1 MSFKKIISQEKER
14 IMAELY
20 DKGYSNTTVNYD
32 KFLSIYEPYKA
43 FMSELEFAYLVG
55 LSYEK
60 FRSLRTKGTKTII
73 LIQTASDEMKKE
85 IRTSLLNKGY
95 SNKMINY
102 EEFLELYKHFSKN
115 ITEKEF
121 SQIIGMS
128 YSAYRNI
135 KNRGGKTTILK
146 TEIDAKKIK
155 TEINK
160 EYGSISINYE
170 QFLSMYEKYKTQIN
184 NEVKFAE
191 ILGISVTNFESMR
204 NKGTRVRILKKTD
217 ISENLEQEI
226 KNLILQK
233 GYNHKLITYDEFLI
247 LYKQC
252 SNKISEQE
260 FARLIGITSIK
271 YRNMRYYNNKTYVYG
286 KSKKV
291 VPDEK
296 RKKEIYNGLVTRGY
310 ANKTIHY
317 QDFLKIYSEFKDEI
331 DEIAFA
337 ELIGISYA
345 NFMTVKNVESG
356 AIILKTQNLTSDILQ
371 AISKDE
377 NIKKVTGKLINN
389 TDFENLYKSYSNFM
403 TRLQFAE
410 LIGITPMNYGNIKKN
425 RVKVERLYAQKLRIK
440 HIIRESRVYSLKEI
454 EDFCKSYDCDII
466 DFLKIVCKNESEGIA
481 SEYMEILRKKGIF
494 IGQTPINED
503 VFYKYGNEIVNFI
516 NKQSQFMGISYR
528 QNSYCDDVASDTIL
542 YIVQKR
548 GDLFIN
554 FSEGKALRILKCIA
568 KKYIKYSYLSYMRV
582 RKISLDEK
590 DERLGKDHHKYTADK
605 KKDAEKM
612 VLEKIDEEAKSK
624 YLQCINLLQQYYDKG
639 VSSTESI
646 ERVCQE
652 LKISKKE
659 VLTILKQRL
668 LEKQQSER
676 SSFEEYCL

>member
-32 KFLSIYEPYKA
+32 RFLSIYEPYKE

-73 LIQTASDEMKKE
+73 LIQTASNEMKEE

-121 SQIIGMS
+121 SEIIGMS

-204 NKGTRVRILKKTD
+204 NKGTRVRILKKID

-233 GYNHKLITYDEFLI
+233 GYNHKLITYDEFLT
-247 LYKQC
+247 LYKQY

-296 RKKEIYNGLVTRGY
+296 RKKEIYNELITRGY

-317 QDFLKIYSEFKDEI
+317 QDFLEIYSEFKDEI

-345 NFMTVKNVESG
+345 NFMTFKNVGSG

-389 TDFENLYKSYSNFM
+389 TDFENLYKPYSNFM

-410 LIGITPMNYGNIKKN
+410 LIGRTPMNYGNIKRN

-528 QNSYCDDVASDTIL
+528 QNSYCDDVVSDTIL
-542 YIVQKR
+542 YITQKR

-590 DERLGKDHHKYTADK
+590 DERLGKEHHKYTVDK
-605 KKDAEKM
+605 KEDVEKM

-639 VSSTESI
+639 VSSTETI

-659 VLTILKQRL
+659 VLAILKQRL

>member
-32 KFLSIYEPYKA
+32 KFLSIYEPYKE

-73 LIQTASDEMKKE
+73 LIQTASNEMKEE

-121 SQIIGMS
+121 SEIIGMS

-204 NKGTRVRILKKTD
+204 NKGTRVRILKKID

-233 GYNHKLITYDEFLI
+233 GYNHKLITYDEFLT
-247 LYKQC
+247 LYKQY

-296 RKKEIYNGLVTRGY
+296 RKKEIYNELITRGY

-317 QDFLKIYSEFKDEI
+317 QDFLEIYSEFKDEI

-345 NFMTVKNVESG
+345 NFMTFKNVGSG

-466 DFLKIVCKNESEGIA
+466 DFLKIVCKNESKGIA

-542 YIVQKR
+542 YITQKR

-590 DERLGKDHHKYTADK
+590 DERLGKDHHKYTVDK

-639 VSSTESI
+639 VSSTETI

-659 VLTILKQRL
+659 VLATLKQRL

>member
-1 MSFKKIISQEKER
+1 
-14 IMAELY
+14 
-20 DKGYSNTTVNYD
+20 
-32 KFLSIYEPYKA
+32 
-43 FMSELEFAYLVG
+43 
-55 LSYEK
+55 
-60 FRSLRTKGTKTII
+60 
-73 LIQTASDEMKKE
+73 
-85 IRTSLLNKGY
+85 
-95 SNKMINY
+95 
-102 EEFLELYKHFSKN
+102 
-115 ITEKEF
+115 
-121 SQIIGMS
+121 MS

-204 NKGTRVRILKKTD
+204 NKGTRVRILKKIH

-233 GYNHKLITYDEFLI
+233 GYNHKLITYDEFLT
-247 LYKQC
+247 LYKQY

-296 RKKEIYNGLVTRGY
+296 RKKEIYNELITRGY

-317 QDFLKIYSEFKDEI
+317 QDFLEIYSEFKDEI

-345 NFMTVKNVESG
+345 NFMTFKNVGSG

-410 LIGITPMNYGNIKKN
+410 LIGITPMNYGNIKRN

-528 QNSYCDDVASDTIL
+528 QNSYCDDVVSDTIL
-542 YIVQKR
+542 YITQKR

-590 DERLGKDHHKYTADK
+590 DERLGKEHHKYTVDK
-605 KKDAEKM
+605 KEDVEKM

-624 YLQCINLLQQYYDKG
+624 YLQCINLLQQYNDKG
-639 VSSTESI
+639 VSST
-646 ERVCQE
+646 
-652 LKISKKE
+652 
-659 VLTILKQRL
+659 
-668 LEKQQSER
+668 
-676 SSFEEYCL
+676 

>member
-20 DKGYSNTTVNYD
+20 DKGYSNTTVND
-32 KFLSIYEPYKA
+32 DRFLSIYEPYKE

-73 LIQTASDEMKKE
+73 LIQTASNEMKEE

-121 SQIIGMS
+121 SEIIGMS

-135 KNRGGKTTILK
+135 KKRGGKTTILK

-204 NKGTRVRILKKTD
+204 NKGTRVRILKKID

-233 GYNHKLITYDEFLI
+233 GYNHKLITYDEFLT
-247 LYKQC
+247 LYKQY

-296 RKKEIYNGLVTRGY
+296 RKKEIYNELITRGY

-317 QDFLKIYSEFKDEI
+317 QDFLDR
-331 DEIAFA
+331 
-337 ELIGISYA
+337 
-345 NFMTVKNVESG
+345 
-356 AIILKTQNLTSDILQ
+356 
-371 AISKDE
+371 
-377 NIKKVTGKLINN
+377 
-389 TDFENLYKSYSNFM
+389 KS
-403 TRLQFAE
+403 
-410 LIGITPMNYGNIKKN
+410 
-425 RVKVERLYAQKLRIK
+425 VV
-440 HIIRESRVYSLKEI
+440 
-454 EDFCKSYDCDII
+454 
-466 DFLKIVCKNESEGIA
+466 
-481 SEYMEILRKKGIF
+481 
-494 IGQTPINED
+494 
-503 VFYKYGNEIVNFI
+503 
-516 NKQSQFMGISYR
+516 
-528 QNSYCDDVASDTIL
+528 
-542 YIVQKR
+542 
-548 GDLFIN
+548 
-554 FSEGKALRILKCIA
+554 
-568 KKYIKYSYLSYMRV
+568 
-582 RKISLDEK
+582 
-590 DERLGKDHHKYTADK
+590 
-605 KKDAEKM
+605 
-612 VLEKIDEEAKSK
+612 
-624 YLQCINLLQQYYDKG
+624 
-639 VSSTESI
+639 
-646 ERVCQE
+646 
-652 LKISKKE
+652 
-659 VLTILKQRL
+659 
-668 LEKQQSER
+668 
-676 SSFEEYCL
+676 

>member
-1 MSFKKIISQEKER
+1 MSFEKIVSQEKEK
-14 IMAELY
+14 IIAELY
-20 DKGYSNTTVNYD
+20 DKGYSNTTVNYEG
-32 KFLSIYEPYKA
+32 FLSIYEPYKEL
-43 FMSELEFAYLVG
+43 MGELEFAYLLG

-60 FRSLRTKGTKTII
+60 FRSLRTKRTKTII
-73 LIQTASDEMKKE
+73 LIQNVSNEMQEE
-85 IRTSLLNKGY
+85 IRMNLLNRGY
-95 SNKMINY
+95 CNKMINY
-102 EEFLELYKHFSKN
+102 EEFLELYKPFSKS

-121 SQIIGMS
+121 SKIIRMS
-128 YSAYRNI
+128 YSTYRNI
-135 KNRGGKTTILK
+135 KNRGGKTTILR
-146 TEIDAKKIK
+146 TDIDPEKIK

-160 EYGSISINYE
+160 EYGSITITYG
-170 QFLSMYEKYKTQIN
+170 QFLNMYEKYKTQIN
-184 NEVKFAE
+184 NEGKFAE
-191 ILGISVTNFESMR
+191 ILGISVSNFNSMK
-204 NKGTRVRILKKTD
+204 NNGTRARILKK
-217 ISENLEQEI
+217 IEVSEELGQEI
-226 KNLILQK
+226 KNFILQK
-233 GYNHKLITYDEFLI
+233 GYNHKLITYAEFLT
-247 LYKQC
+247 LYKQYD
-252 SNKISEQE
+252 NKISEQE
-260 FARLIGITSIK
+260 FAKVIGITSTK

-286 KSKKV
+286 KSKKM
-291 VPDEK
+291 VPDKK
-296 RKKEIYNGLVTRGY
+296 REKEIYNELINRGY

-317 QDFLKIYSEFKDEI
+317 QDFLEIYNEFKDEI
-331 DEIAFA
+331 EEIAFA
-337 ELIGISYA
+337 ELIGISYG
-345 NFMTVKNVESG
+345 NFMTFKNARYG
-356 AIILKTQNLTSDILQ
+356 AIILKTQNLTNDIIQ

-377 NIKKVTGKLINN
+377 NIKKVAGKLINN
-389 TDFENLYKSYSNFM
+389 TDFENLYKQYSNFM
-403 TRLQFAE
+403 TRIQFAE

-454 EDFCKSYDCDII
+454 EDFCKSYDCDIM

-516 NKQSQFMGISYR
+516 NKQSQFMGVSYR

-542 YIVQKR
+542 YITQKR

-554 FSEGKALRILKCIA
+554 FNEGKALRILKCIA

-590 DERLGKDHHKYTADK
+590 DEMLGKDHHKYTVDK
-605 KKDAEKM
+605 KKDVEKM

-624 YLQCINLLQQYYDKG
+624 YLQCVNLLQQYYEKG
-639 VSSTESI
+639 LSSTETI

-659 VLTILKQRL
+659 VLAILKQRL

-676 SSFEEYCL
+676 LSFEDYCL